1 MTEQELKALL
11 AEKHKKIA
19 EVYPKKF
26 MDLMMDVFQEGF
38 NVGIEVGVKT
48 CSGAP
53 LRMIPVEERLPLEGM
68 RVLCCMKSNGQ
79 IVSGYLYKE
88 GGRVCVATDSNFHF
102 EDYCDYEAT
111 HWFPLV
117 DVIGKEELK

>member
-19 EVYPKKF
+19 KVYPEKF

-38 NVGIEVGVKT
+38 NTGIEIGT
-48 CSGAP
+48 EICRGE
-53 LRMIPVEERLPLEGM
+53 LRMMPVEERLPLESM
-68 RVLCCMKSNGQ
+68 CVLCRMKSNGQ
-79 IVSGYLYKE
+79 IVSGYLYKKD
-88 GGRVCVATDSNFHF
+88 GKVCVATDPNFHF

-117 DVIGKEELK
+117 DVMGEEDSK

>member
-1 MTEQELKALL
+1 MTEKELKALL

-38 NVGIEVGVKT
+38 NSGFEVGTEV
-48 CSGAP
+48 SRSM
-53 LRMIPVEERLPLEGM
+53 LRMIPVEERLPLDGM
-68 RVLCCMKSNGQ
+68 RVLCRMKSNGQ
-79 IVSGYLYKE
+79 IVSGYLYKN
-88 GGRVCVATDSNFHF
+88 GDKVCVATDTGFHF

-111 HWFPLV
+111 HWFPLGNV
-117 DVIGKEELK
+117 MGEEETK

>member
-48 CSGAP
+48 CSGAS

-68 RVLCCMKSNGQ
+68 RVLCRMKSNEQ

-88 GGRVCVATDSNFHF
+88 GERVCVATDSNFHF

-117 DVIGKEELK
+117 DVMGEEETK

>member
-48 CSGAP
+48 CSGAS

-68 RVLCCMKSNGQ
+68 RVLCRMKSNGQ

-111 HWFPLV
+111 HWYPLV
-117 DVIGKEELK
+117 DVMGEEDSE

>member
-1 MTEQELKALL
+1 MTEKEFKALF
-11 AEKHKKIA
+11 AEKQKKIA

-38 NVGIEVGVKT
+38 NTGIEIGMEICRGK
-48 CSGAP
+48 
-53 LRMIPVEERLPLEGM
+53 LRMMPVEERLPLEGM
-68 RVLCCMKSNGQ
+68 RVLCRMKSNGQ

-88 GGRVCVATDSNFHF
+88 DGRVCVATDSNFHF

-117 DVIGKEELK
+117 DVMGREETE

>member
-26 MDLMMDVFQEGF
+26 MGLMMDVFQEGF
-38 NVGIEVGVKT
+38 NSGVEVGAEV
-48 CSGAP
+48 SRSM
-53 LRMIPVEERLPLEGM
+53 LRMIPVEERLPLDGM
-68 RVLCCMKSNGQ
+68 RVLCRMKSNGQ
-79 IVSGYLYKE
+79 IVSGYLYKN
-88 GGRVCVATDSNFHF
+88 GDKVCVATDTGFHF

-111 HWFPLV
+111 HWFPLGNV
-117 DVIGKEELK
+117 MGEEETK

>member
-48 CSGAP
+48 CSSAP
-53 LRMIPVEERLPLEGM
+53 PRMIPVEERLPLESM
-68 RVLCCMKSNGQ
+68 CVLCRMKSNGQ

-117 DVIGKEELK
+117 DVMGEEDSK

>member
-48 CSGAP
+48 CSSAP
-53 LRMIPVEERLPLEGM
+53 LRMIPVEERLPLESM
-68 RVLCCMKSNGQ
+68 CVLCRMKSNGQ
-79 IVSGYLYKE
+79 IVSGYLYKKD
-88 GGRVCVATDSNFHF
+88 GKVCVATDPNFHF

-117 DVIGKEELK
+117 DVMGEED

>member
-1 MTEQELKALL
+1 MTGQELKALL

-38 NVGIEVGVKT
+38 NIGIEVGVKT

-53 LRMIPVEERLPLEGM
+53 LRMIPVEERLPLESM
-68 RVLCCMKSNGQ
+68 RVLCRMKSNGQ

-88 GGRVCVATDSNFHF
+88 DERVCVATGSNFHF
-102 EDYCDYEAT
+102 EDYCNYEAT

-117 DVIGKEELK
+117 DVMGGEDSK

>member
-1 MTEQELKALL
+1 MTEQELKALF
-11 AEKHKKIA
+11 AENHKKIA

-38 NVGIEVGVKT
+38 NFGVEVGVKIY
-48 CSGAP
+48 SGAP

-68 RVLCCMKSNGQ
+68 RVLCRMKSNGQ

-88 GGRVCVATDSNFHF
+88 GERVCVATDSNFHF

-117 DVIGKEELK
+117 DVMGEEDSK

>member
-38 NVGIEVGVKT
+38 NVGIEVGGKT
-48 CSGAP
+48 CSGAS
-53 LRMIPVEERLPLEGM
+53 LRMVPVEERLPLESM
-68 RVLCCMKSNGQ
+68 RVLCRMKSNGQ

-88 GGRVCVATDSNFHF
+88 DGRVCVATDSNFHF
-102 EDYCDYEAT
+102 EDYGDYEAT
-111 HWFPLV
+111 YWFPLV
-117 DVIGKEELK
+117 DVMGEEDTK